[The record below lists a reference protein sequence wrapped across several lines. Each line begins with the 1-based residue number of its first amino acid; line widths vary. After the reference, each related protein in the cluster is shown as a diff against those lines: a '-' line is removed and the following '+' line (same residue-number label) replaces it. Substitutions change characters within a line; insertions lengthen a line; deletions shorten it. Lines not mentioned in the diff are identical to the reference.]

1 MADTPIAFQDFA
13 EPHLDG
19 AHRLSVEARWPHR
32 REDWALVMDLSQGV
46 AALDGERVVGTAFVT
61 PFGPVATVNMVIV
74 AEAMRGRG
82 LGRALMERVLT
93 AAGPR
98 ATRLTATADGLPLYE
113 KLGFRPVGMIHQHQ
127 GVPSEVPAMPDRVAW
142 AETPD
147 LDALAALDRAA
158 SGMERRPLLERL
170 ARLGRFAVLTADG
183 SVVGFAALRAF
194 GRGEVIGPVVAP
206 DPQAAMALI
215 DFVIA
220 DRPGAFLR
228 VDTPDPAVLSA
239 FLESR
244 GLIKAGDGIPM
255 VRGGTAPAEAGPEGD
270 AAPAG
275 PIAKTYALAS
285 QALG

>member
-32 REDWALVMDLSQGV
+32 REDWALVMDLSHGV
-46 AALDGERVVGTAFVT
+46 AALDGEHVVGTAFAT
-61 PFGPVATVNMVIV
+61 PFGPAATINMVIV

-82 LGRALMERVLT
+82 LGRALMERVLA

-98 ATRLTATADGLPLYE
+98 VTRLTATADGLPLYE
-113 KLGFRPVGMIHQHQ
+113 KLGFRPTGMIHQHQ
-127 GVPSEVPAMPDRVAW
+127 GIPSELAPVPDRVTW
-142 AETPD
+142 VETPD
-147 LDALAALDRAA
+147 LDALAALDRIA

-170 ARLGRFAVLTADG
+170 ARLGRFAVLTDG
-183 SVVGFAALRAF
+183 GGAVTGFAALRAF

-206 DPQAAMALI
+206 DPQAAMGLI

-220 DRPGAFLR
+220 NRPGAFLR
-228 VDTPDPAVLSA
+228 VDTPDPAALSA

-244 GLIKAGDGIPM
+244 GLAKAGDGIPM
-255 VRGGTAPAEAGPEGD
+255 IRSGNTPADNG

-275 PIAKTYALAS
+275 PAVKTYALAS

>member
-1 MADTPIAFQDFA
+1 MVDTPIAFQDFA

-32 REDWALVMDLSQGV
+32 REDWALIMDLSQGV
-46 AALDGERVVGTAFVT
+46 AALDGEQVVGTAFVT
-61 PFGPVATVNMVIV
+61 PFGRVATINMVIV

-82 LGRALMERVLT
+82 LGRALMERVLV
-93 AAGPR
+93 AAGSR
-98 ATRLTATADGLPLYE
+98 DARLTATADGLPLYE

-127 GVPSEVPAMPDRVAW
+127 GIPSRLPPVPDRVTW

-147 LDALAALDRAA
+147 LDALAALDRIA

-170 ARLGRFAVLTADG
+170 AGLGRFAVLSDG
-183 SVVGFAALRAF
+183 GAIVGFAAVRAF

-206 DPQAAMALI
+206 DPKGAMALI

-220 DRPGAFLR
+220 ARPGAFLR
-228 VDTPDPAVLSA
+228 VDTPDPAALSA
-239 FLESR
+239 VLESR
-244 GLIKAGDGIPM
+244 GLAKVGDGIPM
-255 VRGGTAPAEAGPEGD
+255 IRGGNAPAATG
-270 AAPAG
+270 AAPDG
-275 PIAKTYALAS
+275 PAAKTYALAS

>member
-61 PFGPVATVNMVIV
+61 PFGPAATINMVIV

-82 LGRALMERVLT
+82 LGRALMERVLA

-98 ATRLTATADGLPLYE
+98 DARLTATADGLPLYE
-113 KLGFRPVGMIHQHQ
+113 KLGFRATGMIHQHQ
-127 GVPSEVPAMPDRVAW
+127 GVPSVPPPVPGSVAW

-147 LDALAALDRAA
+147 LDTLAALDRIA
-158 SGMERRPLLERL
+158 SGMERRPLLDRL
-170 ARLGRFAVLTADG
+170 ARLGRFAVLTDAG
-183 SVVGFAALRAF
+183 AVTGFAALRAF

-220 DRPGAFLR
+220 NRPGAFLR
-228 VDTPDPAVLSA
+228 VDTPDPAALSA

-244 GLIKAGDGIPM
+244 GLARAGDGIPM
-255 VRGGTAPAEAGPEGD
+255 VRGGDAPAATG

-275 PIAKTYALAS
+275 PAAKTYALAS